1 MKALRLDRAGGPES
15 LQMEPFRDAYGQK
28 PARGK
33 NVLQIAN
40 A

>member
-1 MKALRLDRAGGPES
+1 MKAIRSNRVGGPES
-15 LQMEPFRDAYGQK
+15 LQMEPFREAYEQK